1 MADTAGTDRE
11 IVRDELEQCLGP
23 TRAARIESH
32 VAAGER
38 DIVITLHNPDGQM
51 ADEMQASQSIL
62 LAGPMADSVVFRP
75 AVRRVVRHLLIQ
87 MKLLSH
93 EEAQARDD

>member
-1 MADTAGTDRE
+1 MADTAGIDRE

-23 TRAARIESH
+23 GRAAKIESR
-32 VAAGER
+32 VVVGER

-51 ADEMQASQSIL
+51 PDEMQGSQSIL
-62 LAGPMADSVVFRP
+62 LAGPMVDSTLFRP

-93 EEAQARDD
+93 EEALARDD

>member
-1 MADTAGTDRE
+1 MADTADIDRE

-23 TRAARIESH
+23 TRAARIESR
-32 VAAGER
+32 VIAGER
-38 DIVITLHNPDGQM
+38 EIAITLHNPDGQM
-51 ADEMQASQSIL
+51 ANEMQASQSIL
-62 LAGPMADSVVFRP
+62 LDGPMTDSVVFRP

-93 EEAQARDD
+93 EEAQVRDD